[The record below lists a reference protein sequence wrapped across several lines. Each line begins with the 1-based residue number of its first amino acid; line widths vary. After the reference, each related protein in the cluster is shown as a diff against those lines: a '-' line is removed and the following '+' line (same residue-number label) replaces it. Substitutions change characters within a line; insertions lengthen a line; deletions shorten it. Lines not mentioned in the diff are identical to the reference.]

1 MPGGQA
7 RRDVYVKVAAVVV
20 GILAVTLLH
29 YATQTGKPLLHDLY
43 RRLYYVPVGLGAV
56 WFGLR
61 GGLLAAAAV
70 GLAYGP
76 HILLHW
82 QHESREIA
90 NQFMEI
96 VFYLAFS
103 GVVGYFADQERRLRV
118 RCQNAALR
126 LDRSY
131 KQLRRQADL
140 ILEIEEHLRRAD
152 RLTAMGQLA
161 AGVTHEIRNPLG
173 SIRGTA
179 EILKEDF
186 PPGHPKAEFLD
197 ILVRETERLNRV
209 VEDFLGYTR
218 QGERAEQEAYDVG
231 KVVRQTV
238 ALAEPQARK
247 GGVTVRCDVTEGLAV
262 RGSPGQLTQV
272 VLNLVLNAVQAS
284 PRGSEVRV
292 EAEVRPGRVPGREY
306 REVEGNLVLLQV
318 EDRGPGLPAD
328 VLSHVFEPFFT
339 TKEEGTGLGLAISR
353 RIAEAHGGSIEAENR
368 AEGGARF
375 TLTLP
380 LAPDS

>member
-1 MPGGQA
+1 MPGGEA

-20 GILAVTLLH
+20 AILAVSFLH
-29 YATQTGKPLLHDLY
+29 YATQTGKPVLHDLY

-61 GGLLAAAAV
+61 GGVLAAAAV

-82 QHESREIA
+82 QHESREVI
-90 NQFMEI
+90 NQSMEV
-96 VFYLAFS
+96 VFYFAFS
-103 GVVGYFADQERRLRV
+103 GVIGYFADQERRLRV
-118 RCQNAALR
+118 RCQSAALR

-140 ILEIEEHLRRAD
+140 ILEIEEQLRAAD
-152 RLTAMGQLA
+152 RLAAMGQLA

-179 EILKEDF
+179 EILREEF

-209 VEDFLGYTR
+209 VEDFLGYAR
-218 QGERAEQEAYDVG
+218 QGQQAETEACDLG
-231 KVVRQTV
+231 KVVHQTA
-238 ALAEPQARK
+238 ALTEAQARK
-247 GGVTVRCDVTEGLAV
+247 AGVEVRCEVPEGLTV

-284 PRGSEVRV
+284 PPGGEVRV
-292 EAEVRPGRVPGREY
+292 TAEVRPGRVPGREY
-306 REVEGNLVLLQV
+306 REVEGKLVFLQV

-328 VLSHVFEPFFT
+328 VLSHAFQPFFT
-339 TKEEGTGLGLAISR
+339 TKEEGTGLGLAISK
-353 RIAEAHGGSIEAENR
+353 RIAEAHGGRIAAENR
-368 AEGGARF
+368 PERGARF
-375 TLTLP
+375 TLILP